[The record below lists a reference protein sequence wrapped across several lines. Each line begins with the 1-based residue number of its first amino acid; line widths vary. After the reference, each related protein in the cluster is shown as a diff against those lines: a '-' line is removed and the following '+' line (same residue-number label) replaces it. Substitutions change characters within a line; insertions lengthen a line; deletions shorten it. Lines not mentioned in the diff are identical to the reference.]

1 MTAAAGVAVLLLA
14 SVSPL
19 VAQDDCIFRI
29 EHVGGQ
35 GTTQETPLGTNY
47 FAAGGVRLFCLGTA
61 VRMESDSVAA
71 YNGGE
76 ITYFVGNV
84 HFRDSTMTLDA
95 DRGTWYQAGARWEAR
110 GNVFTRNLE
119 NGSTLTGP
127 HLDYLRN
134 SPGIRDVAEMYAIGR
149 PRIESAT
156 IDSAGNPTEP
166 HVIVADRVR
175 MRGDDQMWAGG
186 TVTIDRSDFTG
197 RSDSLWLYSGAAGK
211 GALIGGRPEIDGTG
225 ESPYR
230 LVGERIDLELTGGT
244 LSRVVALDSAH
255 AVNDEWDLVG
265 DTIAVHLDQDS
276 PDRIDA
282 WGKGIRP
289 LATSDEY
296 TILADSVALHFP
308 GGMLSRLDA
317 VGDAK
322 LETGRDSLT
331 GEADWIAGDT
341 VTAWFVAPDSAG
353 DGSPALERLVATS
366 QARSFRQMRQPTQ
379 PMALPSLSYVRGDMI
394 VITMKLP
401 PLEGVD
407 RVDVKGQ
414 VEGVQLDPEPGQA
427 VPPSPSPASSD
438 QEDG

>member
-1 MTAAAGVAVLLLA
+1 MTALACGVALLLA
-14 SVSPL
+14 SVSRL
-19 VAQDDCIFRI
+19 AAQDDCIFRI

-47 FAAGGVRLFCLGTA
+47 FAGGGVRLFCLGTG

-76 ITYFVGNV
+76 VAYFIGNV

-110 GNVFTRNLE
+110 GNVFTRNLQ

-127 HLDYLRN
+127 YLDYLRD

-156 IDSAGNPTEP
+156 VDSAGNATEP

-186 TVTIDRSDFTG
+186 TVTIQRSDFAG
-197 RSDSLWLYSGAAGK
+197 RSDSLWLDSGEAGK
-211 GALIGGRPEIDGTG
+211 GALIGGRPEIEGTG
-225 ESPYR
+225 ESRYR
-230 LVGERIDLELTGGT
+230 LVGERIDLVLTDGA
-244 LSRVVALDSAH
+244 LSQVVALDSAH

-265 DTIAVHLDQDS
+265 DTIAVYLNEDS
-276 PDRIDA
+276 PHRIDA
-282 WGKGIRP
+282 WGQRIRP

-296 TILADSVALHFP
+296 TILADSVALHMP
-308 GGMLSRLDA
+308 GGTLSRLDA

-322 LETGRDSLT
+322 LETGRDSVT

-341 VTAWFVAPDSAG
+341 VSAWFVAPDSAG
-353 DGSPALERLVATS
+353 DGTPALERLVATS

-379 PMALPSLSYVRGDMI
+379 PTALPSLNYVRGDMI
-394 VITMKLP
+394 IITMKVP

-414 VEGVQLDPEPGQA
+414 VEGVQLQPAP
-427 VPPSPSPASSD
+427 VPPPPPPPPE

>member
-1 MTAAAGVAVLLLA
+1 MTATVCVAAVCLA

-19 VAQDDCIFRI
+19 AAQDECIFRI

-35 GTTQETPLGTNY
+35 GATQETPLGTNY
-47 FAAGGVRLFCLGTA
+47 FAGGGVRLFCQGTT

-71 YNGGE
+71 FNGGE
-76 ITYFVGNV
+76 VAYFIGNV
-84 HFRDSTMTLDA
+84 RFRDSTMTLDA

-127 HLDYLRN
+127 HLDYFRD

-149 PRIESAT
+149 PRIEYAAT
-156 IDSAGNPTEP
+156 DSADGASEP
-166 HVIVADRVR
+166 YVIVADRVR

-186 TVTIDRSDFTG
+186 TVTIDRSDFAG
-197 RSDSLWLYSGAAGK
+197 RSDSLWLDSGDAGQ
-211 GALIGGRPEIDGTG
+211 GALIGGRPQIEGTG
-225 ESPYR
+225 GNPYR
-230 LVGERIDLELTGGT
+230 LIGDRLDLDLAGGE
-244 LSRVVALDSAH
+244 LSQVVALDSAH

-282 WGKGIRP
+282 WGQLIRP

-308 GGMLSRLDA
+308 GGTMSRLDA

-322 LETGRDSLT
+322 LETARDSLT

-341 VTAWFVAPDSAG
+341 VAALFVAADSAG
-353 DGSPALERLVATS
+353 EGSPALERLVATS
-366 QARSFRQMRQPTQ
+366 QARSFRQMRQPAE
-379 PMALPSLSYVRGDMI
+379 PAALPSLNYVRGEVI
-394 VITMKLP
+394 IITMKLP
-401 PLEGVD
+401 PLEGVE

-414 VEGVQLDPEPGQA
+414 VEGVQLEPDRGQPVA
-427 VPPSPSPASSD
+427 PPAAPIPAE

>member
-1 MTAAAGVAVLLLA
+1 VAVLLLA

-197 RSDSLWLYSGAAGK
+197 RSDSLWLDSGAAGK
-211 GALIGGRPEIDGTG
+211 GALIGGRPEIEGTG

-353 DGSPALERLVATS
+353 GDGSPALERLVATL

>member
-1 MTAAAGVAVLLLA
+1 MTTAAGVAALLLV

-19 VAQDDCIFRI
+19 VAQNDCIFRI

-35 GTTQETPLGTNY
+35 GTTQETPQGTNY
-47 FAAGGVRLFCLGTA
+47 FAGGGVRLFCQGTS

-76 ITYFVGNV
+76 VTYFIGNV

-127 HLDYLRN
+127 HLDYLLD
-134 SPGIRDVAEMYAIGR
+134 SPGIREVAEMYAIGR

-156 IDSAGNPTEP
+156 LDSAGNATEP

-175 MRGDDQMWAGG
+175 MRGDDQIWAGG
-186 TVTIDRSDFTG
+186 AVTIHRSDFAG
-197 RSDSLWLYSGAAGK
+197 RSDSLWLDSGVAGK
-211 GALIGGRPEIDGTG
+211 GALIGGRPEIEGTG

-230 LVGERIDLELTGGT
+230 LVGERIDLVLTGGA
-244 LSRVVALDSAH
+244 LSQVVALDSAH

-265 DTIAVHLDQDS
+265 DTIAVHLDQDT
-276 PDRIDA
+276 PARIEA
-282 WGKGIRP
+282 WGQRIRP

-296 TILADSVALHFP
+296 TILADSVALHMP
-308 GGMLSRLDA
+308 GGTLSRLDA

-341 VTAWFVAPDSAG
+341 VAAWFVAADSAG

-379 PMALPSLSYVRGDMI
+379 PTALPSLNYVRGDMI
-394 VITMKLP
+394 IITMKLP

-414 VEGVQLDPEPGQA
+414 VEGVQLEPAPVSA
-427 VPPSPSPASSD
+427 VPPPSPEP
-438 QEDG
+438 EDG